1 MTNTALQKYTK
12 AFARIKRGGTKY
24 GLAPHKPILL
34 LSIIE
39 LIEKDMVTDN
49 RILVDAQLVGTFKE
63 NWLLLVNTAHQE
75 DFTQPFYYLQND
87 RADGQGF
94 WFLLTNPGCQIN
106 AHIKSVSILANICA
120 YGCLAPDLWLLLND
134 TISRNFLRQFLLD
147 TYFPETKSNLTYA
160 KQQGQGYLNDQTS
173 DLLEE
178 PAAKLKHISK
188 YTEED
193 IFVRNG
199 LFKRLVPRLYQQQCS
214 FTGMS
219 LCSLYKHS
227 FIDACHIVPFS
238 LTQNDKVTN
247 GIALCP
253 NMHRAFDRGLLSID
267 ENYRILV
274 SDHLTE
280 DKTHPY
286 ALTQLNGKK
295 IVLPKEQNHYP
306 AQEALAWHREEIFKS
321 QYDC

>member
-1 MTNTALQKYTK
+1 MTNTTLQKYAK
-12 AFARIKRGGTKY
+12 AFARLKRGGTKY
-24 GLAPHKPILL
+24 GSAPHKPILL

-39 LIEKDMVTDN
+39 LIEKGIVTDN
-49 RILVDAQLVGTFKE
+49 RVFVDAQLVGTFKE

-87 RADGQGF
+87 RAEGQGF
-94 WFLLTNPGCQIN
+94 WFLQAMSGFQIN
-106 AHIKSVSILANICA
+106 AHIKSVSVLANICA
-120 YGCLAPDLWLLLND
+120 YGYLAADLWLFLND
-134 TISRNFLRQFLLD
+134 ELSRNYLRQVLLD

-199 LFKRLVPRLYQQQCS
+199 LFKRLVPRLYHQQCS

-219 LCSLYKHS
+219 LSSLYKHS

-267 ENYRILV
+267 QNYRILV

-280 DKTHPY
+280 DKNHAY
-286 ALTQLNGKK
+286 ALAPLKGKK
-295 IVLPKEQNHYP
+295 IVLPKEKNHYP
-306 AQEALAWHREEIFKS
+306 AQEALAWHREETFKG
-321 QYDC
+321 

>member
-1 MTNTALQKYTK
+1 MTNTTLQKYTK
-12 AFARIKRGGTKY
+12 AFARLKRGGTKY
-24 GLAPHKPILL
+24 GLAPNKPILL

-39 LIEKDMVTDN
+39 LIEKGIVIDNSVMVDT
-49 RILVDAQLVGTFKE
+49 QLVGTFKE
-63 NWLLLVNTAHQE
+63 YWLLLVNTAHKE

-87 RADGQGF
+87 RAEGQGF
-94 WFLLTNPGCQIN
+94 WFLQAMPGCQIN
-106 AHIKSVSILANICA
+106 AHIKSVSVLANICA
-120 YGCLAPDLWLLLND
+120 YGFLAADLWLLLND
-134 TISRNFLRQFLLD
+134 EISRNFLRQVLLD
-147 TYFPETKSNLTYA
+147 SYFPETRNNLLHA

-178 PAAKLKHISK
+178 PAARLKHISK

-219 LCSLYKHS
+219 LSSLYKHS
-227 FIDACHIVPFS
+227 FIDACHILPFS

-280 DKTHPY
+280 DRDHPY
-286 ALTQLNGKK
+286 ALTPLKGKK
-295 IVLPKEQNHYP
+295 IGLPKEQNHYP
-306 AQEALAWHREEIFKS
+306 AQEALAWHRGEVFKS
-321 QYDC
+321 